1 MAKLPASSTS
11 LSLPAFYNV
20 VMAPH
25 GFQYPA
31 HLNPVNTALAD
42 QRIRNLMLIIGPGS
56 GKSNLLSVVYPLY
69 ELGLKPDHT
78 ILSISAAEGLPQ
90 GFMQGV
96 MEVLDKSPHY
106 KRLFPGT
113 RPDKKAGWSME
124 RGLYTTARPPG
135 NPDASYRAAGLTSK
149 LLVGKHAKLIILDDL
164 HTEENS
170 ATVGACEKV
179 ISSYYQNLI
188 GRADPQESRFVLAGR
203 RWSVHDVYGH
213 LQENGDWVTLRL
225 PADRG
230 PGQSAL
236 YYDVYVP
243 LDMECVFTEGAA
255 QEVPS
260 DKPGKYRQFRAYY
273 GVDPMKQ
280 GFYWPESEVK
290 RRHYLQVKRNDP
302 ATTAATYQGSPGGNE
317 SGVFLPSDFRYLPIG
332 NYPALTPSLIP
343 PGLMPPGSRI
353 IQGWDVSHTIGKNA
367 DYSVCTTAIISPC
380 QSWHNGEIEALVG
393 KPDSHYDVTVVDV
406 WKAQVEFGGLV
417 EKMRELSQLWN
428 PSFIAVEKNTGSIP
442 VIQALQ
448 NTLPIVPMS
457 LRNSN
462 KKARA
467 VIAVSAGT
475 ASVQGWLRQ
484 GRVQFWEEAPWLHEL
499 KTEMLD
505 FTGDGSGHDDMCFVA
520 GTQISMA
527 DGTKKSIEL
536 LKEGDLVD
544 TPYGPRPVLAAGL
557 TGVEDTWEAEFN
569 GGSLVGTGNH
579 PVYCNDDWVTI
590 DSLPWNGYIYRER
603 EPQPWHS
610 NPTQISESN
619 LSTSTGINIIGTQ
632 IARDPHTVGTT
643 PGPDTSFTGISGN
656 STEDQSQQDSTSTTS
671 TGTGIITRLRTLL
684 AFPAKLIGKS
694 TRQKLG
700 NTLSPQTNRLFY
712 QGFDRKQQSGTAAQK
727 DSNGTDSMWPNLSG
741 NSGQPQPELSSANTA
756 PPHSSSS
763 WTELDSA
770 VATACIT
777 VGLKHTQATR
787 RKEKVYNLTV
797 AGAHCYFANGILVHN
812 CDSLVWVITQAIA
825 LGSGTP
831 LMPSDSIIQGRE
843 GTAVD
848 HHALAAQALAE
859 RSAAGY
865 LISQLAEAEAL
876 AAKGPPAF
884 RPGQAQPIL
893 PSNLPEIQ
901 VCQNCRY
908 RDRLSSMCVVQS
920 RKVAGLD
927 VCQSWSWDG
936 IGGAA

>member
-1 MAKLPASSTS
+1 MVKLITPPTTS

-25 GFQYPA
+25 GFQYPP

-78 ILSISAAEGLPQ
+78 VLSISAAEGLPQ

-96 MEVLDKSPHY
+96 MEVLDKSSHY

-170 ATVGACEKV
+170 STVGACQKV

-273 GVDPMKQ
+273 GVDPQKQ
-280 GFYWPESEVK
+280 GFYWPGSEVK
-290 RRHYLQVKRNDP
+290 RRHYLQVKRNDL

-317 SGVFLPSDFRYLPIG
+317 SGVFLESDFRYIPLG
-332 NYPALTPSLIP
+332 NYPAMIPALLP
-343 PGLMPPGSRI
+343 PGIMPPGSRI
-353 IQGWDVSHTIGKNA
+353 IQGWDISHTIGKNA

-380 QSWHNGEIEALVG
+380 QSWHNGEVELLVG
-393 KPDSHYDVTVVDV
+393 KPDSHYDVTVIDL
-406 WKAQVEFGGLV
+406 WKGQVEFGGLV
-417 EKMRELSQLWN
+417 EKMKELHQLWS

-442 VIQALQ
+442 IIQAMA
-448 NTLPIVPMS
+448 NSMPIVPMS

-475 ASVQGWLRQ
+475 ASVQGWMRQ
-484 GRVQFWEEAPWLHEL
+484 GRVQFWQEAPWLHDL

-505 FTGDGSGHDDMCFVA
+505 FTGDGSGHDD
-520 GTQISMA
+520 S
-527 DGTKKSIEL
+527 
-536 LKEGDLVD
+536 VD
-544 TPYGPRPVLAAGL
+544 
-557 TGVEDTWEAEFN
+557 
-569 GGSLVGTGNH
+569 
-579 PVYCNDDWVTI
+579 
-590 DSLPWNGYIYRER
+590 
-603 EPQPWHS
+603 
-610 NPTQISESN
+610 
-619 LSTSTGINIIGTQ
+619 
-632 IARDPHTVGTT
+632 
-643 PGPDTSFTGISGN
+643 SF
-656 STEDQSQQDSTSTTS
+656 
-671 TGTGIITRLRTLL
+671 
-684 AFPAKLIGKS
+684 
-694 TRQKLG
+694 
-700 NTLSPQTNRLFY
+700 
-712 QGFDRKQQSGTAAQK
+712 
-727 DSNGTDSMWPNLSG
+727 
-741 NSGQPQPELSSANTA
+741 
-756 PPHSSSS
+756 
-763 WTELDSA
+763 
-770 VATACIT
+770 
-777 VGLKHTQATR
+777 
-787 RKEKVYNLTV
+787 
-797 AGAHCYFANGILVHN
+797 
-812 CDSLVWVITQAIA
+812 VWVVTQAIV

-831 LMPSDSIIQGRE
+831 LMPSESIIEGRE
-843 GTAVD
+843 GVPVD
-848 HHALAAQALAE
+848 HYALAAQALAS
-859 RSAAGY
+859 RSDAGN
-865 LISQLAEAEAL
+865 LLFNLAEAESR
-876 AAKGPPAF
+876 AAEPTPRL

-893 PSNLPEIQ
+893 PTNLPDIQ

-908 RDRLSSMCVVQS
+908 RDKMTSMCVIQS
-920 RKVAGLD
+920 RKVVGFD
-927 VCQSWSWDG
+927 VCPTWSWDG
-936 IGGAA
+936 KEGM